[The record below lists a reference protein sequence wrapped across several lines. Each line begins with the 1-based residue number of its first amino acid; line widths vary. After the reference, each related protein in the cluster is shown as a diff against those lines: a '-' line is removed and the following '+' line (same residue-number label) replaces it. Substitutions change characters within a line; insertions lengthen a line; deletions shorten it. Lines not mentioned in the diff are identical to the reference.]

1 MSRDLGGKQ
10 VVTVFLLF
18 SGEHVRAQEHCY
30 KSKPYCSKPSWSC
43 FYSAVLTFFPSCSQR
58 YSNKKKFRCVSPR
71 DVKDLSILEIP
82 SYEDIWEK
90 TIQREMEL
98 CFS

>member
-1 MSRDLGGKQ
+1 MSWDLGGKQ

-18 SGEHVRAQEHCY
+18 SGEYVRAQHCY
-30 KSKPYCSKPSWSC
+30 KSKPCCSKSSWSC
-43 FYSAVLTFFPSCSQR
+43 FYSAMLTFFLSCSQR
-58 YSNKKKFRCVSPR
+58 YSYKKKFRCVSPR
-71 DVKDLSILEIP
+71 GIKDLSILDSP
-82 SYEDIWEK
+82 SSEDTWEK